1 MILYRTP
8 LLLSLIILLPATFF
22 ATQAKATVVATSADI
37 NLPQEHRWVSLS
49 AVNNVV
55 WAGSDDGYVA
65 LSMDAG
71 NTFELSR
78 LAADASLQQLHVR
91 QLTVLDDHHGYALTS
106 GEGARSGLYITRNG
120 GFSWRPLYRGEQ
132 QEQLRCMAINPTGEA
147 WILGDSQNEHWHV
160 VRSNNGKHWNTSRSG
175 FAKRTLPGEQASNTS
190 DSCVRF
196 ENNTWL
202 MGTQNAAVARIMFK
216 EDNALRFQVSDTP
229 LAGISAVWPLN
240 PTTFLL
246 AGGNAT
252 TSELYTYQQGEFNAV
267 NTPAMHSAIEVLF
280 QQGDKVFIGNQH
292 GAYVSQLEQTM
303 AGNAKWESI
312 LSNVLNNS
320 EESIGAR
327 AFTCSSKHCW
337 LLGTDNQ
344 LYQVNTP

>member
-1 MILYRTP
+1 MNLYRTP
-8 LLLSLIILLPATFF
+8 LLLTVIFLLPAVFF
-22 ATQAKATVVATSADI
+22 APQTKASTVATKLDT
-37 NLPQEHRWVSLS
+37 NLPQSHQWVSLS
-49 AVNNVV
+49 AVNSVV
-55 WAGSDDGYVA
+55 WAGSNDGYVA

-71 NTFELSR
+71 KTFELSR

-106 GEGARSGLYITRNG
+106 GVGERSGLYITRNG
-120 GFSWRPLYRGEQ
+120 GFSWRPLYRGDQ

-175 FAKRTLPGEQASNTS
+175 FSKRTLPGEQASNTS

-202 MGTQNAAVARIMFK
+202 MGTHNAAVARIMFK

-240 PTTFLL
+240 PTTFLI
-246 AGGNAT
+246 AGGHSNK
-252 TSELYTYQQGEFNAV
+252 SELYMYQQGEFSAL
-267 NTPAMHSAIEVLF
+267 NTPVMTSAIEVLF
-280 QQGDKVFIGNQH
+280 QQGSQIYIGNQH
-292 GAYVSQLEQTM
+292 GAYASNLKQTI
-303 AGNAKWESI
+303 AGNAQWESI
-312 LSNVLNNS
+312 VDAS
-320 EESIGAR
+320 EASIGAR
-327 AFTCSSKHCW
+327 AFTCSSEHCW
-337 LLGTDNQ
+337 LLGTNNQ
-344 LYQVNTP
+344 LYQIAPQ